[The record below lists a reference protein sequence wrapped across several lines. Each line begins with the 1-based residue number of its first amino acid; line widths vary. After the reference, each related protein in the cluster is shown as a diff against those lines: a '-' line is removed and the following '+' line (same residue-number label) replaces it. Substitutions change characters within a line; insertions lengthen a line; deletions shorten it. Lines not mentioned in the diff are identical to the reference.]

1 MQEVAMQIVDVY
13 HIGLQSIHLTQECL
27 GSMRRRQTVTVKET
41 SHQSVPSHTGLIA
54 NGQQMGGAGTNPIPS
69 TAVSHIALPAIGH
82 SQIAYLLHDTTSG
95 SVGAQHRI
103 YLK

>member
-27 GSMRRRQTVTVKET
+27 GSMRRRQSVTVKET

-54 NGQQMGGAGTNPIPS
+54 NGQQTGSAGTNPIPP

-82 SQIAYLLHDTTSG
+82 SQVAYLLHNTPSG
-95 SVGAQHRI
+95 GACTQYGI

>member
-13 HIGLQSIHLTQECL
+13 HIGLQSISMTQECL

-54 NGQQMGGAGTNPIPS
+54 NGQQMEVQGRIPS
-69 TAVSHIALPAIGH
+69 RPRL
-82 SQIAYLLHDTTSG
+82 
-95 SVGAQHRI
+95 
-103 YLK
+103 